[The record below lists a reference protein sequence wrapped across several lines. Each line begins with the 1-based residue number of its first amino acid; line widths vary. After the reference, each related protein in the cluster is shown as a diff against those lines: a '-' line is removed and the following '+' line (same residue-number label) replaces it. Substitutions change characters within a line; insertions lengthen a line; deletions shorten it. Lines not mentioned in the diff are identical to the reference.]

1 MSSVRG
7 YDNLYN
13 ESVNDIALMNYNKGI
28 AHRLRLQEQEMQNKL
43 PFKEPKLLTG
53 GVRASNSIVAGTSID
68 AVPRAVGGRASRRF
82 TGEETPAEGGKINR
96 FKKSQKWTGYAKD
109 TIGDAF
115 DIAKMAGMGKGM
127 VYSQDLQKALGG
139 CGECSGGAKKRSG
152 RFAKGSAE
160 AKAWGQKMKEARMK
174 K

>member
-1 MSSVRG
+1 
-7 YDNLYN
+7 
-13 ESVNDIALMNYNKGI
+13 
-28 AHRLRLQEQEMQNKL
+28 
-43 PFKEPKLLTG
+43 
-53 GVRASNSIVAGTSID
+53 
-68 AVPRAVGGRASRRF
+68 
-82 TGEETPAEGGKINR
+82 
-96 FKKSQKWTGYAKD
+96 
-109 TIGDAF
+109 
-115 DIAKMAGMGKGM
+115 MGKGM